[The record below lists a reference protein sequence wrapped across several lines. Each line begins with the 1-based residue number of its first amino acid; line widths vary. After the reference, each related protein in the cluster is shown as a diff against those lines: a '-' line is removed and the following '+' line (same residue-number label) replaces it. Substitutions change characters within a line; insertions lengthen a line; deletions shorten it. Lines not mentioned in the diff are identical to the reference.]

1 MPDESCRTCGGDLIS
16 HVMCSECRKS
26 TQRICKICDTVTE
39 QEYHQNCLHTISLKT
54 RNGMQMDVITTKQSD
69 YKTKSKHDIKINL
82 SLRNLLLVFNIIGFF
97 VLGFGTA
104 DYLDLYQSHTI
115 NTQIIKSDLSAQNV
129 QLTNHSILNIYENC
143 LGYGNGESI
152 TITCPTEK
160 GYIYKTTLAMPHDLV
175 TKLATDD
182 FSIRSLSISENSD
195 GSVVLEY
202 QKNLYATTFFT

>member
-1 MPDESCRTCGGDLIS
+1 MPDESCRTCGGELIS
-16 HVMCSECRKS
+16 YTKCSECRKPI
-26 TQRICKICDTVTE
+26 QRICKICGTMTE

-54 RNGMQMDVITTKQSD
+54 TNGMHMAVMTNKQSD
-69 YKTKSKHDIKINL
+69 HKTKSKNNIKINL

-97 VLGFGTA
+97 VLGFATS
-104 DYLDLYQSHTI
+104 DYFNLYQSNTI
-115 NTQIIKSDLSAQNV
+115 DTQIGKSDLSTQNIS
-129 QLTNHSILNIYENC
+129 LTNYSLLNMYENC
-143 LGYGNGESI
+143 LGYGKGKSI

-160 GYIYKTTLAMPHDLV
+160 GYVYKTTLAMPHDLV

-202 QKNLYATTFFT
+202 QKNQYATTFF